1 MDTMTYMT
9 TTLRPL
15 HLVRRLSHGLATHSR
30 RRATAAH
37 LDRLTDRMLRDIG
50 VRRGEI
56 DRMAIRPLHDAMR
69 SSGG

>member
-9 TTLRPL
+9 TTFRPQ
-15 HLVRRLSHGLATHSR
+15 HVVQRLLHGLTAHSR

-37 LDRLTDRMLRDIG
+37 LDRLSDRMLRDIG

-56 DRMAIRPLHDAMR
+56 HRMAIRPLNDAMR